1 MALCAQCDA
10 EYPGDLAECPNC
22 AQAGEV
28 FTCERCNERFQ
39 GSDSC
44 PACGLARVEF
54 PCDEHP
60 EAVAEGRCVICGKAA
75 CKECRRGEGIATLC
89 EEHSGVTVIQGWAQ
103 IYSTTRE
110 FEAQLLRENL
120 TSEGLE
126 ARTFSQK
133 DNMLSVDLG
142 ELSIVRLLV
151 PAWEYERAVEVM
163 RTHMDEA
170 GEVTF
175 ACPSCGE
182 AYEPGTESCTECGE
196 SLVPVS

>member
-1 MALCAQCDA
+1 MA
-10 EYPGDLAECPNC
+10 
-22 AQAGEV
+22 
-28 FTCERCNERFQ
+28 
-39 GSDSC
+39 
-44 PACGLARVEF
+44 
-54 PCDEHP
+54 
-60 EAVAEGRCVICGKAA
+60 I
-75 CKECRRGEGIATLC
+75 LC
-89 EEHSGVTVIQGWAQ
+89 ESHSSVVVIQGWAQ

-120 TSEGLE
+120 TAEGLD

-151 PAWEYERAVEVM
+151 PAWEYDRALEVI
-163 RTHMDEA
+163 RTHMDTA

-182 AYEPGTESCTECGE
+182 AYEPGAESCTECGE
-196 SLVPVS
+196 SLVTVS